1 MKKSLIALAV
11 LGAFTGAAFA
21 QSTVT
26 LYGSIDLGIEK
37 LPGKSVRVSNNEEN
51 NGRIG
56 FKGVEDLGGGLKASF
71 VVETG
76 ISGDKAGFSSNGG
89 LAAIGNRATWLSL
102 GTAKLGTVSMG
113 RGYSGNFF
121 TQLWADNTINAYGQ
135 GGGGAVLLFANVDQ
149 TRYDNVI
156 RYQSPNLAGFTA
168 DVGVGLLGDG
178 QSDLARPAVDAATGA
193 PTRNLSSA
201 TEAGYTATFAYG
213 GLSTPIYAAIG
224 FTKAPGRPVPGA
236 TALNGLAAN
245 NDQHVVT
252 AAAGYNFG
260 VVRISGSFEHDNRY
274 RSNANAW
281 FVSAGVPLGAGKVM
295 AYYGQDDNGGITL
308 SDKFKQASIAYS
320 YNLSK
325 RTDWYVAVSNDN
337 VSGTPAAG
345 KPKAAGAVGFIDGTS
360 VQIGLDHHF

>member
-11 LGAFTGAAFA
+11 LGAFAGVASA

-37 LPGKSVRVSNNEEN
+37 LPGKSTRVSNNAEN

-76 ISGDKAGFSSNGG
+76 FSGDKGGFSSNGG
-89 LAAIGNRATWLSL
+89 LAALGNRATWLSL
-102 GTAKLGTVSMG
+102 GAANLGTVSMG

-121 TQLWADNTINAYGQ
+121 TQLFADNTFNAYGQ
-135 GGGGAVLLFANVDQ
+135 GGGGAILLFANVDQ

-156 RYQSPNLAGFTA
+156 RYQSMNLAGFTA

-178 QSDLARPAVDAATGA
+178 QTDLARPGVDAAPGA

-201 TEAGYTATFAYG
+201 TESGYTATFAYNKG
-213 GLSTPIYAAIG
+213 PIYAAIG
-224 FTKAPGRPVPGA
+224 TTKAPGRPVPGA

-245 NDQHVVT
+245 NDQHVTT

-260 VVRISGSFEHDNRY
+260 VVRISGSVEHDNRY

-281 FVSAGVPLGAGKVM
+281 FVSVGAPIGAGKLM
-295 AYYGQDDNGGITL
+295 AYYGIDNNGGTTL
-308 SDKFKQASIAYS
+308 NDKFKQASIAYS

-325 RTDWYVAVSNDN
+325 RTDIYAAVSDDN
-337 VSGTPAAG
+337 VGGAGTT
-345 KPKAAGAVGFIDGTS
+345 AGAVGFRDGTS
-360 VQIGLDHHF
+360 TQIGINHKF